1 MKKKVIAILLAC
13 TMLIGAL
20 AGCGSSNSAASN
32 SSAPQASKTAADG
45 GTLVLGSLTDFKE
58 GSGLEGQS
66 LIFDLLVNKAEDMSI
81 TPGII
86 ESWETDEKQTT
97 YTLHIRKGVQF
108 SDGTPLT
115 ADIVKYSIEAW
126 APFRDGSYMYSDPVY
141 TVVDDNTLEMRF
153 KESYG
158 NLMIQLSRI
167 YCTLP
172 DSLDDLGNITNY
184 IGTGPFVLDNYE
196 KDQSAT
202 LTKNPNYWNKDK
214 IPSIDTVEWK
224 VIPDENSRVLALQS
238 GDVDAIGVTEHYCS
252 LPYSSISSIEEEGKF
267 NVDVHRGAGLVATYV
282 YNYLKGPMTDIH
294 LRKAVTSAIDREGL
308 TKSMTYG
315 YGDAS
320 GYFMLQDYRYS
331 ARNESAYTYD
341 TKRAKDE
348 LAQAGYKDTDGDGIV
363 EKDGKPLQLI
373 LLVGS
378 TETERST
385 AVYVQDNLKAVGIG
399 VDIQALDDSARGAAA
414 EKGDFDIAYTH
425 PWLKTPQTYMS
436 WRCSASGY
444 DDFGTTFVINDKF
457 EDYNAKM
464 NAATSED
471 ELWKLFDQIWA
482 DEYAFYPATPL
493 YSTPRV
499 FIYSKHVTGF
509 QYDPEETVIDLSKVT
524 IQK

>member
-1 MKKKVIAILLAC
+1 MNKRIYAILLAC
-13 TMLIGAL
+13 AMLIGAL
-20 AGCGSSNSAASN
+20 AACGSGNTAANN
-32 SSAPQASKTAADG
+32 SSGPQAAGTDAEG

-66 LIFDLLVNKAEDMSI
+66 LIFDLLVNKAEDMTI

-86 ESWETDEKQTT
+86 ESWDTDEAQTT

-141 TVVDDNTLEMRF
+141 TVVDDNTLEMKF

-184 IGTGPFVLDNYE
+184 IGTGPFVLENYE

-202 LTKNPNYWNKDK
+202 LKKNPNYWNKEK
-214 IPSIDTVEWK
+214 NPSIDSVEWK
-224 VIPDENSRVLALQS
+224 VIPDENSRILALQS
-238 GDVDAIGVTEHYCS
+238 GDVDAIGVSEHYCS
-252 LPYSSISSIEEEGKF
+252 LPYSSISSIDEEGKF
-267 NVDVHRGAGLVATYV
+267 NVDVHRGAGLVSTYI

-294 LRKAVTSAIDREGL
+294 LRKAVTCAIDRESL

-320 GYFMLQDYRYS
+320 AYFVLQDYRYT
-331 ARNESAYTYD
+331 ARKESGYVYD
-341 TKRAKDE
+341 VDQAKTELTK
-348 LAQAGYKDTDGDGIV
+348 AGYQDTDGDGIV
-363 EKDGKPLQLI
+363 EKDGQPLKLT

-378 TETERST
+378 TETDRST
-385 AVYVQDNLKAVGIG
+385 AVFVQDNLKAVGID
-399 VDIQALDDSARGAAA
+399 VEIQALDDSARSSAA

-425 PWLKTPQTYMS
+425 PWLKTPQTYMA
-436 WRCSASGY
+436 WRCSGSGY
-444 DDFGTTFVINDKF
+444 DDFGTTFAINDKF
-457 EDYNAKM
+457 EEYNAKM

-471 ELWKLFDQIWA
+471 ALWELFDQIWA

-499 FIYSKHVTGF
+499 FIYSKDVSGF
-509 QYDPEETVIDLSKVT
+509 RYDAEETVIDLSGVT